1 VTWRE
6 VERGVTIEDFT
17 TRNVPK
23 RIEKVGDLWKPLL
36 AARGRFNLGAF
47 V

>member
-1 VTWRE
+1 VAWRE
-6 VERGVTIEDFT
+6 VARGVTIEEFT
-17 TRNVPK
+17 VRNVPK

-36 AARGRFNLGAF
+36 SQRGRFNLGEY